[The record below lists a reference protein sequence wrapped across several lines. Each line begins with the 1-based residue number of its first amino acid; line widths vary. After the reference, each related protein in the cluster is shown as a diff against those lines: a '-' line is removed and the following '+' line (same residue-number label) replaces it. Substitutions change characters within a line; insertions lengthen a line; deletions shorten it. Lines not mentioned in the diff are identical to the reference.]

1 MIAFIPELVIAHS
14 LVSIIALLAG
24 IPVLVALARGEVS
37 PFWTWVFLLTSI
49 ATSAS
54 GYLFPFHF
62 LMPSHIIGAV
72 ALVIL
77 AGVLALHFC
86 ALTSNLGAL
95 LYAAGMVASF
105 YLNAF
110 VAVAQAFG
118 KIAALRALAPTHGQL
133 PFALAELACLIVFG
147 VAGVVV
153 TRGFIRRR
161 PLGVTLAQPVGAA
174 P

>member
-1 MIAFIPELVIAHS
+1 MIAFIPELVIGHS
-14 LVSIIALLAG
+14 LVSIIALVAG
-24 IPVLVALARGEVS
+24 VPVLVALARGKV
-37 PFWTWVFLLTSI
+37 PAFWTWLFLITSI

-72 ALVIL
+72 ALIIL
-77 AGVLALHFC
+77 AGVLALHFS
-86 ALTSNLGAL
+86 ALTSNLAAL

-118 KIAALRALAPTHGQL
+118 KIAALRALAPTQSEP
-133 PFALAELACLIVFG
+133 PFAIAELTCLIVFII
-147 VAGVVV
+147 AGVVV

-161 PLGVTLAQPVGAA
+161 PLGVTLAQPAEAA
-174 P
+174 R